1 MGGKDAYIFEDHE
14 RVHSRDDG
22 EREAFLPIL
31 GSGDNFARAFAGD
44 FNNMAVDI
52 ETVVRVA
59 RLARLKVPEGDLETL
74 AGELSNIIGWIE
86 QLDEV
91 DTDGVEPMASVADM
105 KLRWRA
111 DEVTDGG
118 IPDKVTSNA
127 PDPQNGMFSVP
138 KVVE

>member
-1 MGGKDAYIFEDHE
+1 
-14 RVHSRDDG
+14 
-22 EREAFLPIL
+22 
-31 GSGDNFARAFAGD
+31 
-44 FNNMAVDI
+44 MAVDR

-59 RLARLKVPEGDLETL
+59 RLARLKVPEDELDTL
-74 AGELSNIIGWIE
+74 AGELSNIMGWIE
-86 QLDEV
+86 QLNEV

-118 IPDKVTSNA
+118 IPDKVTANA
-127 PDPQNGMFSVP
+127 PDPQAGMFSVP

>member
-1 MGGKDAYIFEDHE
+1 
-14 RVHSRDDG
+14 
-22 EREAFLPIL
+22 
-31 GSGDNFARAFAGD
+31 
-44 FNNMAVDI
+44 MAVDR

-59 RLARLKVPEGDLETL
+59 RLARLKVPEDEVETL

-118 IPDKVTSNA
+118 IPDKVTANA

>member
-1 MGGKDAYIFEDHE
+1 
-14 RVHSRDDG
+14 
-22 EREAFLPIL
+22 
-31 GSGDNFARAFAGD
+31 
-44 FNNMAVDI
+44 MAVDR

-59 RLARLKVPEGDLETL
+59 RLARLKVPEDELETL

-91 DTDGVEPMASVADM
+91 DTDGVEPIASVADM

-118 IPDKVTSNA
+118 IPDKITANA
-127 PDPQNGMFSVP
+127 SDPQAGMFSVP

>member
-1 MGGKDAYIFEDHE
+1 
-14 RVHSRDDG
+14 
-22 EREAFLPIL
+22 
-31 GSGDNFARAFAGD
+31 
-44 FNNMAVDI
+44 MAVDI

-59 RLARLKVPEGDLETL
+59 RLARLRVPEGDLETL

-118 IPDKVTSNA
+118 IPDNVTSNA
-127 PDPQNGMFSVP
+127 PDQQNGMFSVP

>member
-1 MGGKDAYIFEDHE
+1 
-14 RVHSRDDG
+14 
-22 EREAFLPIL
+22 
-31 GSGDNFARAFAGD
+31 
-44 FNNMAVDI
+44 MAVDI

-91 DTDGVEPMASVADM
+91 DTDGVEPMASVADI

-118 IPDKVTSNA
+118 IHDKVTSNA
-127 PDPQNGMFSVP
+127 PDPQNGLFSVP

>member
-1 MGGKDAYIFEDHE
+1 
-14 RVHSRDDG
+14 
-22 EREAFLPIL
+22 
-31 GSGDNFARAFAGD
+31 
-44 FNNMAVDI
+44 MAVDI

-111 DEVTDGG
+111 DDVTDGG
-118 IPDKVTSNA
+118 IPDNVTSNA

>member
-1 MGGKDAYIFEDHE
+1 
-14 RVHSRDDG
+14 
-22 EREAFLPIL
+22 
-31 GSGDNFARAFAGD
+31 
-44 FNNMAVDI
+44 MAVDR

-59 RLARLKVPEGDLETL
+59 RLARLKVPEDEAETL

-86 QLDEV
+86 QLDEG

-118 IPDKVTSNA
+118 ISDKVMANA

>member
-1 MGGKDAYIFEDHE
+1 
-14 RVHSRDDG
+14 
-22 EREAFLPIL
+22 
-31 GSGDNFARAFAGD
+31 
-44 FNNMAVDI
+44 MAVDR

-59 RLARLKVPEGDLETL
+59 RLARLKVPEDEAETL

-91 DTDGVEPMASVADM
+91 NTDGVEPMASVADM

-118 IPDKVTSNA
+118 IPDKVTANA
-127 PDPQNGMFSVP
+127 SDPQNGMFSVP

>member
-1 MGGKDAYIFEDHE
+1 
-14 RVHSRDDG
+14 
-22 EREAFLPIL
+22 
-31 GSGDNFARAFAGD
+31 
-44 FNNMAVDI
+44 MAVDI

-118 IPDKVTSNA
+118 IPDNVTSNA
-127 PDPQNGMFSVP
+127 PDQQNGMFSVP

>member
-1 MGGKDAYIFEDHE
+1 
-14 RVHSRDDG
+14 
-22 EREAFLPIL
+22 
-31 GSGDNFARAFAGD
+31 
-44 FNNMAVDI
+44 MAVDI

-86 QLDEV
+86 QLEEV

>member
-1 MGGKDAYIFEDHE
+1 
-14 RVHSRDDG
+14 
-22 EREAFLPIL
+22 
-31 GSGDNFARAFAGD
+31 
-44 FNNMAVDI
+44 MAVDI

-111 DEVTDGG
+111 DEVIDGG

-127 PDPQNGMFSVP
+127 PDQQNGMFSVP

>member
-1 MGGKDAYIFEDHE
+1 
-14 RVHSRDDG
+14 
-22 EREAFLPIL
+22 
-31 GSGDNFARAFAGD
+31 
-44 FNNMAVDI
+44 MAVDI

-59 RLARLKVPEGDLETL
+59 RLARLIVPEGDLETL

-91 DTDGVEPMASVADM
+91 DTDGVEPLASVADI

>member
-1 MGGKDAYIFEDHE
+1 
-14 RVHSRDDG
+14 
-22 EREAFLPIL
+22 
-31 GSGDNFARAFAGD
+31 
-44 FNNMAVDI
+44 MAVDR

-59 RLARLKVPEGDLETL
+59 RLARLKVPEDELETL
-74 AGELSNIIGWIE
+74 AGELSNIIRWIE

-91 DTDGVEPMASVADM
+91 DTDGIEPIASVADM

-118 IPDKVTSNA
+118 IPDKVTANA

>member
-1 MGGKDAYIFEDHE
+1 
-14 RVHSRDDG
+14 
-22 EREAFLPIL
+22 
-31 GSGDNFARAFAGD
+31 
-44 FNNMAVDI
+44 MAVDI

-59 RLARLKVPEGDLETL
+59 RLARLTVPEGDLETL

-91 DTDGVEPMASVADM
+91 DTDGVEPLASVADI

-118 IPDKVTSNA
+118 IPEKVTSNA

>member
-1 MGGKDAYIFEDHE
+1 
-14 RVHSRDDG
+14 
-22 EREAFLPIL
+22 
-31 GSGDNFARAFAGD
+31 
-44 FNNMAVDI
+44 MAVDR

-59 RLARLKVPEGDLETL
+59 RLARLKVPEDELETL
-74 AGELSNIIGWIE
+74 AGELSNIMGWIE
-86 QLDEV
+86 QLNEV

-118 IPDKVTSNA
+118 IPDKVTANA
-127 PDPQNGMFSVP
+127 PDPQAGMFSVP

>member
-1 MGGKDAYIFEDHE
+1 
-14 RVHSRDDG
+14 
-22 EREAFLPIL
+22 
-31 GSGDNFARAFAGD
+31 
-44 FNNMAVDI
+44 MAVDI

-59 RLARLKVPEGDLETL
+59 RLARLTVPEGDLETL

-91 DTDGVEPMASVADM
+91 DTDGVEPLASVADI